1 MNEIAWHDAAGDH
14 RALWPSE
21 GLPPPGRVVPAD
33 DGTTA
38 DAAYRRARAGEAL
51 LYAGDYHNARQL
63 LAAMA
68 RRLARSPGPGR
79 SRGSRSRGAGHR
91 RDRQR
96 IQQLAS
102 RDDPPDLGAGH
113 RQEPQGSPGVEVI
126 EGLAGAWRAE
136 RRRRLLE
143 HEVLSRLLVPL
154 GPDLSIE
161 LRRAPDVREACREA
175 WGDTPPRPAVAP
187 LREIL
192 GIVGAHQWR
201 RKGVEVAALGG
212 RIHPHYGV
220 FAPVRGEHVDLVAGA
235 LADRRLEGKLA
246 FDVGTGTGV
255 LAILLARKGARV
267 VATDREPRA
276 VACAREN
283 AVRFGVADRVEVVL
297 ADLFPPGRADLV
309 TCNPPWIPDAAHTPL
324 ERAVFDPGND
334 VLSRFLAG
342 LGDHLTP
349 SGEGWL
355 VLSDL
360 AVLLGLRRAGW
371 LGEGIAR
378 AGLAVLHS
386 RSTRPSHPRAR
397 DRDDPLHAARSA
409 ETTNLYVLGRVASG

>member
-21 GLPPPGRVVPAD
+21 SVPPPARVVPAGD
-33 DGTTA
+33 RTTA
-38 DAAYRRARAGEAL
+38 DVALRRARAGESL

-68 RRLARSPGPGR
+68 RRLARAPR
-79 SRGSRSRGAGHR
+79 RARNRGSHGRGALGRGAGHR
-91 RDRQR
+91 RD
-96 IQQLAS
+96 
-102 RDDPPDLGAGH
+102 
-113 RQEPQGSPGVEVI
+113 PQGSHRVEPT
-126 EGLAGAWRAE
+126 GDLAAAWRAE
-136 RRRRLLE
+136 RNQRLLE

-175 WGDTPPRPAVAP
+175 WGETPPRPAVAP
-187 LREIL
+187 LREVL
-192 GIVGAHQWR
+192 GAVGAHEWR

-212 RIHPHYGV
+212 RIHPHHGV
-220 FAPVRGEHVDLVAGA
+220 FAPVRGEHVDLVASA
-235 LADRRLEGKLA
+235 LADRRLDGKTA

-255 LAILLARKGARV
+255 LAILLARRGARV
-267 VATDREPRA
+267 MATDLEPRA
-276 VACAREN
+276 VACARDN
-283 AVRFGVADRVEVVL
+283 ASSFGVADRVEVVL
-297 ADLFPPGRADLV
+297 ADLFPAGRADIV
-309 TCNPPWIPDAAHTPL
+309 VCNPPWIPGAAHTQL
-324 ERAVFDPGND
+324 ERAVFDPEGD

-342 LGDHLTP
+342 LGDHLAP
-349 SGEGWL
+349 SGGEGWL

-360 AVLLGLRRAGW
+360 AVLLGLRAAGW
-371 LGEGIAR
+371 LGEAIAR
-378 AGLAVLHS
+378 AGLTVSHT

-409 ETTNLYVLGRVASG
+409 ETTTLYVLGRLASG

>member
-21 GLPPPGRVVPAD
+21 AVSPPGRIVPAD
-33 DGTTA
+33 DRTTA
-38 DAAYRRARAGEAL
+38 DAAFRRARAGESL

-68 RRLARSPGPGR
+68 RRLARAPGPA
-79 SRGSRSRGAGHR
+79 RSRGAGHR
-91 RDRQR
+91 RNLQR
-96 IQQLAS
+96 VQDLDTK
-102 RDDPPDLGAGH
+102 RDPRNDGAGH
-113 RQEPQGSPGVEVI
+113 RREPQGSRGVETP
-126 EGLAGAWRAE
+126 EDLAAAWRAE

-154 GPDLSIE
+154 GPDLSVG

-175 WGDTPPRPAVAP
+175 WGETPPRPAVAP

-192 GIVGAHQWR
+192 GIVGAHEWR

-235 LADRRLEGKLA
+235 LADRRLEGKTA

-255 LAILLARKGARV
+255 LAILLARQGARV

-283 AVRFGVADRVEVVL
+283 AARFGVTDRVEVVL

-309 TCNPPWIPDAAHTPL
+309 VCNPPWIPGEAQTPL
-324 ERAVFDPGND
+324 ERAVFDPADD

-342 LGDHLTP
+342 LGDHLAP

-360 AVLLGLRRAGW
+360 AVLLGLRPAGRSV
-371 LGEGIAR
+371 EAIAR
-378 AGLAVLHS
+378 AGLAVLHT

-397 DRDDPLHAARSA
+397 DRGDPLHSARSA
-409 ETTNLYVLGRVASG
+409 ETTTLYVLGRVASG